1 MSKDKELE
9 VGGEILSY
17 CGRCKLALAHTIIT
31 LNKKGNAD
39 KCECNTC
46 GAAHKYRDP
55 EKALKKKTGAKKAP
69 KKEKVTP
76 EALWKKA
83 IAETKGLSQPYKM
96 NGDFSEGDLIEHSTF
111 GKGVVEQ
118 LISEKKIRVIFE
130 EGEKILVH
138 NY

>member
-1 MSKDKELE
+1 MSDDKKLE
-9 VGGEILSY
+9 VGKEILSY
-17 CGRCKLALAHTIIT
+17 CGKCKLALAHTIIS

-46 GAAHKYRDP
+46 GATHKYRDP
-55 EKALKKKTGAKKAP
+55 DKATKKRAPAKKAP
-69 KKEKVTP
+69 KKEKISP
-76 EALWKKA
+76 EMIWKEA
-83 IAETKGLSQPYKM
+83 IASAKGLSQPYKM

-111 GKGVVEQ
+111 GKGVVGE
-118 LISEKKIRVIFE
+118 LISDKKIRVIFE